1 MTQDSS
7 NKPITHF
14 SGPMSGVIGSENA
27 QVNRNQ
33 FNQTNN
39 ANTDELLKLIS
50 SMPETAAQFPE
61 DDREE
66 VLMEIGNVEEQL
78 KKPEENR
85 NRKLIAKK
93 LGAILAIA
101 ASIAT
106 PIANMAD
113 FTNNVTDLAQKAG
126 VEITIPSPQ

>member
-1 MTQDSS
+1 MSSDSS
-7 NKPITHF
+7 QTNHF
-14 SGPMSGVIGSENA
+14 KSSAQIGSFAKEVTYSA
-27 QVNRNQ
+27 Q
-33 FNQTNN
+33 QTLSDFIQNNN
-39 ANTDELLKLIS
+39 ANTAELLQLIS
-50 SMPETAAQFPE
+50 SMRETAAQFPE
-61 DDREE
+61 DEREE

-78 KKPEENR
+78 NKPEEKR

-101 ASIAT
+101 GTIGS

-126 VEITIPSPQ
+126 VEIPIR